1 MTSEEVLFQKIKV
14 LPPNLKEEA
23 LHFVEFLE
31 TKLATKQKRQI
42 SLGIGEDLGIEITA
56 MDIDE
61 ARKEIWSNFP
71 RDEFYREEQK

>member
-1 MTSEEVLFQKIKV
+1 MTSEKILFAKIKV

-42 SLGIGEDLGIEITA
+42 SLGIAEDLGIEITET
-56 MDIDE
+56 DIDE
-61 ARKEIWSNFP
+61 ARNEMWSNFP
-71 RDEFYREEQK
+71 REEFFNEERK

>member
-56 MDIDE
+56 ADIDE
-61 ARKEIWSNFP
+61 ARKEMWSNFP